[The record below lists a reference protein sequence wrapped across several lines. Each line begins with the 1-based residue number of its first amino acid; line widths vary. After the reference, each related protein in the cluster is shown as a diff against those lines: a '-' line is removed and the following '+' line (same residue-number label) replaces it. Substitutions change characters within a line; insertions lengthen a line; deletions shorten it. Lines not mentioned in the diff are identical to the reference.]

1 MTWSADEPVAVF
13 DRVTVRY
20 GKKVAL
26 DEVSFTVAPGAVY
39 TLLGRN
45 GMGKTSSIRC
55 LLGHQKPTAG
65 RISVFGLDSW
75 KQRARMLERVG
86 VVPEEPDAPPDLTPE
101 QLARFCS
108 SLHRTWDAASVAARF
123 DRFNIPLK
131 TRFKELSKGQKGQ
144 VMLALALAP
153 RPDFLVL
160 DDPTLGLDAVARKN
174 FFEELIGDLADRG
187 TTVLVTTH
195 DLAGIEGIATHV
207 GILKGG
213 RLAVNDDLETLK
225 SKFRRIHY
233 INQTVQA
240 VNAIGR
246 ELDSLRT
253 LSVTQ
258 RGWGVEAVV
267 ANYDHVE
274 LERYRR
280 EQPTVTADIVTM
292 SLEEI
297 FTAVADDGKG
307 A

>member
-1 MTWSADEPVAVF
+1 MTWSANEPVAVF

-26 DEVSFTVAPGAVY
+26 DEVSFTIAPGAVY
-39 TLLGRN
+39 ALLGRN

-55 LLGHQKPTAG
+55 LLGHQKPTSG
-65 RISVFGLDSW
+65 RISVFGFDSW

-86 VVPEEPDAPPDLTPE
+86 VVPEEPDAPPDLTPA
-101 QLARFCS
+101 QLAAFCS
-108 SLHRTWDAASVAARF
+108 TLHPTWDAASVATRF
-123 DRFNIPLK
+123 DRFNIPVK

-174 FFEELIGDLADRG
+174 FFEELIGELADRG

-225 SKFRRIHY
+225 AKFRRIHY

-240 VNAIGR
+240 VSAIGR
-246 ELDSLRT
+246 ELDSFRT
-253 LSVTQ
+253 VSVTQ

-267 ANYDHVE
+267 ANYDQAE

-280 EQPTVTADIVTM
+280 AQPTVATDVVPM

-297 FTAVADDGKG
+297 FTTVADDEKG